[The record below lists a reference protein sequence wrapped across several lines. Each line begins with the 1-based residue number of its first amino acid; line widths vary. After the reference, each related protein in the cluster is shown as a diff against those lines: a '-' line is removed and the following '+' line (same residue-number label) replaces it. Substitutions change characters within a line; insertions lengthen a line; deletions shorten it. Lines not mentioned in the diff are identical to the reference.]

1 MQVTEIP
8 ISEIERN
15 QDLMMRDK
23 LDKALVAQYS
33 ENIEVILAA
42 APVEI
47 YRVDG
52 KCILTDGFHRV
63 AAASQSN
70 LDSISAIVHKGSF
83 SDAYAAAC
91 VANLRHGKA
100 LTRKERKKAICEYI
114 KLKARMS
121 DRVIAGAIGV
131 GKTTILRYRRELEA
145 NGEIEPQAI
154 REGQDGREIS
164 QKTSVLDSGPIGP
177 LDDLADVDPFD
188 IWFDDHII
196 CGNALE
202 IMPTIERK
210 FDLAIVDP
218 PYGITTEDWDLTN
231 KHELLALTRR
241 WLNQVLQLLK
251 PTARLYVC
259 WSREY
264 MFELKPL
271 FDEIIET
278 YPLNFGGMLVWYFRN
293 VQSQPDSRKRYKLG
307 WEPIFYYYGLEATD
321 LNFPKTEIT
330 GETWKGKGEVQSD
343 VWTFA
348 IPQSNFDKDKRIHP
362 TQKPR
367 GLYER
372 IIETATHVGDS
383 IIDPF
388 AGSGTTGHAA
398 LLTGREFLLIE
409 NNPQYVQGIAERL
422 RPVWSNPG
430 VQG

>member
-1 MQVTEIP
+1 MQATEIP

-15 QDLMMRDK
+15 PDLMMRDK

-33 ENIEVILAA
+33 ENIEIILAA

-47 YRVDG
+47 YKVDG

-70 LDSISAIVHKGSF
+70 LDSVLAIIHKGSF
-83 SDAYAAAC
+83 NDAYAAAC
-91 VANLRHGKA
+91 VANLQHGKA

-114 KLKARMS
+114 KLKVKLSNSIIAKEVGVS
-121 DRVIAGAIGV
+121 DV
-131 GKTTILRYRRELEA
+131 TILNYRRELESK
-145 NGEIEPQAI
+145 GEIEPQEKRIGA
-154 REGQDGREIS
+154 DGKEREIPA
-164 QKTSVLDSGPIGP
+164 TSKILEVESG
-177 LDDLADVDPFD
+177 LDPF
-188 IWFDDHII
+188 IVWFDDHVT
-196 CGNALE
+196 CGDALE

-231 KHELLALTRR
+231 KIDLLAFTRR
-241 WLNQVLQLLK
+241 WLNQVRQLLK
-251 PTARLYVC
+251 PTARLYIF

-264 MFELKPL
+264 IFELKPL
-271 FDEIIET
+271 LDEITEA
-278 YPLNFGGMLVWYFRN
+278 YPLHFGGMMVWYFRN

-330 GETWKGKGEVQSD
+330 GETWEGKGEIQSD
-343 VWTFA
+343 VWIFP
-348 IPQSNFDKDKRIHP
+348 IPQSNFKEDKRIHP
-362 TQKPR
+362 AQKPR

-383 IIDPF
+383 VIDPF

-422 RPVWSNPG
+422 RPAWSNPG
-430 VQG
+430 VQR